1 MIVVLVGKTAS
12 GKTTVA
18 NELCKHGYKKIV
30 TYTTRPM
37 RKNEKQDVDYHF
49 ISDEQFNRMIKNNE
63 FTEYKRY
70 NTSHGVW
77 SYGSVVTSEQEHSPK
92 PYVII
97 LTPQGLRDLSKKMS
111 RYIAFYLNVGLES
124 QLERLKKRGDEEQ
137 QIIKRLEND
146 AKDFENVLD
155 IVDCNLYVDNG
166 ISSPQIIANMIA
178 NIVLTQKTSDVL
190 MARHFNFI
198 KAYSEESRNK
208 QELTAYFNNKKV
220 KRDENADAELCFRQ
234 RIEELQEERIHLLD
248 RIDSINKAI
257 RQEYDNYVDMAN
269 KYMIEPR
276 ERFIGLPTV
285 TKTPKPI
292 IKIRYKGVSKP
303 FEMADFSTHDSL
315 IEGEEEND

>member
-18 NELCKHGYKKIV
+18 NELCKHGYERII
-30 TYTTRPM
+30 TYTTRP
-37 RKNEKQDVDYHF
+37 RRENEKQDVDYHF
-49 ISDEQFNRMIKNNE
+49 ISNEQFNKMAKNNE
-63 FTEYKRY
+63 FTEYKHY

-77 SYGSVVTSEQEHSPK
+77 SYGSVVTAEQERSPK

-166 ISSPQIIANMIA
+166 ISSPQVIANMIA
-178 NIVLTQKTSDVL
+178 NFMLDLKMSDSL
-190 MARHFNFI
+190 MERHFNLMV
-198 KAYSEESRNK
+198 AHGRDNRAK
-208 QELTAYFNNKKV
+208 QELTTYLNKKKI
-220 KRDENADAELCFRQ
+220 KRDKSPADAELCFRQ

-248 RIDSINKAI
+248 QIDLINKAI
-257 RQEYDNYVDMAN
+257 RQEYDNYADMAN
-269 KYMIEPR
+269 KYIIEPR

-292 IKIRYKGVSKP
+292 IKVRYKGEK
-303 FEMADFSTHDSL
+303 
-315 IEGEEEND
+315 END